1 MSWYNDI
8 SENTFIDATQ
18 EIIGGGGVSTII
30 SEIQNTEDLVIT
42 EETPNSGED
51 TTIGNVVL
59 PAVFNEETGTFDLYI
74 RNTNSGG
81 KIYFTT
87 RGDDEKVKIENGLL
101 YVYYDYDFLNA
112 PLIPGGWT
120 DIVNYL
126 VATRQLNNANS
137 AGIVTVGGAAAQ
149 ANALAGSAL
158 GAATAANTLAT
169 ANSTAISGILTTN
182 QVLIGRINGLTISTR
197 SWRTVPQTGTG
208 SMNNIRNQISNFSDS
223 HISALQNA
231 SRILVNSNR
240 AISFYQKINFGTTL
254 ILAIVGGGVL
264 GSALAI
270 LGFIRD
276 SIQKEELNAE
286 ITQMLRDLEQDA
298 ANYDKTTIDV
308 LHKNGLQIVSSTNGN
323 FTTPGLYDVSIN
335 NDETFIS
342 FEISGNPLVATI
354 IKVHGGGNGHSV
366 GDVISINKSEIGGTT
381 GTLDINV
388 TSLITELEA
397 VENFV
402 EEKVNQA
409 INIENRQRRR
419 QNIPNTSSYSTDGFN
434 IVNTPITE
442 PDFGEITNEPTI
454 NLKIDTSQF
463 QYDGTGNLQIKSSIL
478 APSIATDPLQFVTDP
493 NSGNLQLINYDK
505 IAEIGDDTVGSE
517 TGLYQ
522 YVLNKIEET
531 LGDQETY
538 DANGNVVVPA
548 TNIYQ
553 EINNIYELVM
563 VGDQTFQNNNYYNFL
578 S

>member
-298 ANYDKTTIDV
+298 ANYDQTTIDV

-323 FTTPGLYDVSIN
+323 FTTAGLYDVSIN

-454 NLKIDTSQF
+454 NLKIDTS
-463 QYDGTGNLQIKSSIL
+463 YNLLQIQI
-478 APSIATDPLQFVTDP
+478 QV
-493 NSGNLQLINYDK
+493 
-505 IAEIGDDTVGSE
+505 
-517 TGLYQ
+517 
-522 YVLNKIEET
+522 
-531 LGDQETY
+531 
-538 DANGNVVVPA
+538 
-548 TNIYQ
+548 IY
-553 EINNIYELVM
+553 N
-563 VGDQTFQNNNYYNFL
+563 
-578 S
+578 